1 MFTGNYE
8 RTLDGKGRL
17 VLPPKHRS
25 KLPEGGF
32 LVPLGGCLRL
42 YPADEFQDLLDRMT
56 EQARSGEVREAAV
69 LAISSSAEEVEPD
82 AQGRIGLPPR
92 LRTKAELTNNEVVV
106 VGNYRHVQI
115 WSAEKWAAQVPDL
128 EMQAEEAAL
137 SGKTV

>member
-1 MFTGNYE
+1 VFTGNYE

-56 EQARSGEVREAAV
+56 VQARNGEVREAAV

-82 AQGRIGLPPR
+82 AQGRISLPPR

-106 VGNYRHVQI
+106 VGNVRHVQI
-115 WSAEKWAAQVPDL
+115 WSAEKWAAQAPDL
-128 EMQAEEAAL
+128 EQQAEEAAQ
-137 SGKTV
+137 SGKTI

>member
-17 VLPPKHRS
+17 VLPPKHRTR
-25 KLPEGGF
+25 LPEGGF

-42 YPADEFQDLLDRMT
+42 YPADEFQRLLDRMT

-92 LRTKAELTNNEVVV
+92 LRNKAEMTNNEVVV
-106 VGNYRHVQI
+106 VGNVGHVQI
-115 WSAEKWAAQVPDL
+115 WSAAKWSAMVDDL
-128 EMQAEEAAL
+128 EAQAEEAHL
-137 SGKTV
+137 SGKTI